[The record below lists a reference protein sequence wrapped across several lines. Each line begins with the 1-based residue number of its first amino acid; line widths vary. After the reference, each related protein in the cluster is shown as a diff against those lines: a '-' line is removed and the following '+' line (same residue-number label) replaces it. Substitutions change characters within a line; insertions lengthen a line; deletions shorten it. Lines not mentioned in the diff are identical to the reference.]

1 MASTGSKLIRQVIKS
16 SKVPSPIG
24 PYSQAVKVGPTLY
37 VSGNIGVVPA
47 TGEFAG
53 DDIESQT
60 QQVMENMKNVLEEAG
75 MTFKNVVKTTVL
87 LKDIEDFASANA
99 VYAKYFTPPY
109 PARAAY
115 EVANLPKYAKIEIEA
130 IAVDCEDSKL

>member
-1 MASTGSKLIRQVIKS
+1 MSSDGNQSIRKEIRTKGSST
-16 SKVPSPIG
+16 PIG

-53 DDIESQT
+53 ADIESQT